1 MGSAV
6 LKGPTTDHKV
16 SRDHGGNESKKCF
29 MEHNATGH
37 LRLNEAIFKFCIGTQ
52 SDAKLD
58 AVPLYS
64 EFDTNVKATA
74 HDHKSVYAS

>member
-1 MGSAV
+1 
-6 LKGPTTDHKV
+6 
-16 SRDHGGNESKKCF
+16 